1 MNNQNQPKFSIII
14 PARNEAGIIKE
25 TVSAAKKQDVDNF
38 EVIVVDNGS
47 SDKTA
52 EIAREAGAKVF
63 FEKTEG
69 TNFTRQKGFE
79 ESRGKIVAFLDA
91 DCVPAPDWLSRI
103 NKVLNQTGAAAVSG
117 PYDLGFKNPFIKAI
131 DWLLWVVILPRL
143 DKILPFFFGRKTG
156 VIIGGNFAAPRET
169 IEKIGGLPLLKF
181 WGDDTATAMLISRRV
196 GKVVFDPILRVK
208 SSPRRYLTNGIFR
221 VEGRYLLTY
230 FKYYFSDYDKK
241 K

>member
-1 MNNQNQPKFSIII
+1 MTNQNQPKFSVII
-14 PARNEAGIIKE
+14 PARNEADIIRE
-25 TVSAAKKQDVDNF
+25 AVLAAKNQDVNSC

-52 EIAREAGAKVF
+52 EIAKEAGAKVV

-69 TNFTRQKGFE
+69 TNFARQKGFE
-79 ESRGKIVAFLDA
+79 ESKGKIVAFSDA
-91 DCVPAPDWLSRI
+91 DCVPSSDWLSRI
-103 NKVLNQTGAAAVSG
+103 DKILHQTGAAAVSG

-143 DKILPFFFGRKTG
+143 DKILPFLFGRKAG

-196 GKVVFDPILRVK
+196 GKVVFDPALRIK
-208 SSPRRYLTNGIFR
+208 SSPRRYLTHGLFR
-221 VEGRYLLTY
+221 VEGRYFWTY
-230 FKYYFSDYDKK
+230 FKYYFSDYDQKK
-241 K
+241 